1 MTWDHPRSR
10 GVYRRLPWPRRP
22 PCGSSP
28 LARGLPVR
36 IEVVESPLRIIPAR
50 AGFTPTSRSARP
62 WPGDHPRSRGVYTA
76 ASQIAAALAGSSP
89 LARGLLRVG
98 TQHGARPGI
107 IPARA
112 GFTAA
117 ACVRLRRSGDHPRS
131 RGVYPG
137 CACPI
142 RGRGGS
148 SPLAR
153 GLLLGLPRLPR
164 SRRIIPARAGFTA
177 AVRPGRPAHEDH
189 PRSRGVYLLPV
200 EDFRHRVGSSP
211 LARGLRVRRPASGRQ
226 GGIIPA
232 RAGFTGIE
240 RTLYGES
247 ADHPRSRGVY
257 PPSTSPPSNGRGS
270 SPLARGLQEDR
281 ARQGDD
287 DGIIP
292 ARAGFTRRAAARSR
306 PEPDHPRSRG
316 VYREPI
322 RDGGIPLGSSP
333 LARGLHIM
341 VRGKAFYA
349 RIIPARAG
357 FTRPV
362 RSSSTRSSDHP
373 RSRGVYP
380 ATVDASSRPPG
391 SSPLARGLR
400 LRQTEHLVEIGIIPA
415 RAGFTG
421 R

>member
-1 MTWDHPRSR
+1 M
-10 GVYRRLPWPRRP
+10 
-22 PCGSSP
+22 
-28 LARGLPVR
+28 
-36 IEVVESPLRIIPAR
+36 
-50 AGFTPTSRSARP
+50 
-62 WPGDHPRSRGVYTA
+62 
-76 ASQIAAALAGSSP
+76 
-89 LARGLLRVG
+89 
-98 TQHGARPGI
+98 
-107 IPARA
+107 
-112 GFTAA
+112 
-117 ACVRLRRSGDHPRS
+117 
-131 RGVYPG
+131 
-137 CACPI
+137 
-142 RGRGGS
+142 
-148 SPLAR
+148 
-153 GLLLGLPRLPR
+153 
-164 SRRIIPARAGFTA
+164 
-177 AVRPGRPAHEDH
+177 
-189 PRSRGVYLLPV
+189 

-240 RTLYGES
+240 RALYGES

-415 RAGFTG
+415 RAGFTRRRSRCG
-421 R
+421 SAGGDHPRSRGVYSRTSTTPPRARGSSPLARGLRVGPCVVRILVDHPRSRGVY

>member
-1 MTWDHPRSR
+1 M
-10 GVYRRLPWPRRP
+10 
-22 PCGSSP
+22 
-28 LARGLPVR
+28 
-36 IEVVESPLRIIPAR
+36 
-50 AGFTPTSRSARP
+50 
-62 WPGDHPRSRGVYTA
+62 
-76 ASQIAAALAGSSP
+76 
-89 LARGLLRVG
+89 
-98 TQHGARPGI
+98 
-107 IPARA
+107 
-112 GFTAA
+112 
-117 ACVRLRRSGDHPRS
+117 
-131 RGVYPG
+131 
-137 CACPI
+137 
-142 RGRGGS
+142 
-148 SPLAR
+148 
-153 GLLLGLPRLPR
+153 
-164 SRRIIPARAGFTA
+164 
-177 AVRPGRPAHEDH
+177 RPGRPAHEDH

-240 RTLYGES
+240 RALYGES

-333 LARGLHIM
+333 LARGLRDRCAVPAP
-341 VRGKAFYA
+341 VR

-357 FTRPV
+357 FTRR
-362 RSSSTRSSDHP
+362 RSTPPRGRRDHP
-373 RSRGVYP
+373 RSRGVY
-380 ATVDASSRPPG
+380 VSGRP
-391 SSPLARGLR
+391 SIL
-400 LRQTEHLVEIGIIPA
+400 
-415 RAGFTG
+415 
-421 R
+421 